1 MGSWG
6 GNGVI
11 AGILKVMLKMR
22 CIRLGLHRQAGQLSI
37 TWPCMKGKAIREAL
51 DEGID
56 EG

>member
-1 MGSWG
+1 
-6 GNGVI
+6 VI